1 MQKVIHKA
9 DTRGT
14 ADHGWLKANHSFSF
28 AGYHNPER
36 TRFGVLRVL
45 NDDRIQGGGGFG
57 RHPHDNMEIITVML
71 EGSLEHKDS
80 MGNVGVIG
88 ENEIQ
93 VMSAGKGVEHSEYNH
108 SDTDE
113 ANLLQ
118 IWIFPKER
126 DIEPRYDQKKFDPEL
141 RKNKIHTIV
150 TPDGNDDSIWI
161 NQNGFISLLDLS
173 EGNSVDYKMNL
184 EKNGVYIFVINGT
197 LTIADEELKVRDAIG
212 ISESESFKIKA
223 TSDAKM
229 IFIEIPMN

>member
-57 RHPHDNMEIITVML
+57 MHPHDNMEIITVML

-93 VMSAGKGVEHSEYNH
+93 VMSAGKGVMHSEYNH
-108 SDTDE
+108 SDNDE

-150 TPDGNDDSIWI
+150 TPDGKDDSIWI
-161 NQNGFISLLDLS
+161 NQSGFISLLDLN

-184 EKNGVYIFVINGT
+184 EKNGVYVFVISGDVS
-197 LTIADEELKVRDAIG
+197 IASEELNQRDAIG
-212 ISESESFKIKA
+212 ISESESFEIKA
-223 TSDAKM
+223 SSDAKL
-229 IFIEIPMN
+229 IFIEVPMN

>member
-45 NDDRIQGGGGFG
+45 NDDRIQRGGGFG

-141 RKNKIHTIV
+141 RENKIHTIV
-150 TPDGNDDSIWI
+150 TPDGKDDSIWI

-229 IFIEIPMN
+229 IFIEVPMN

>member
-118 IWIFPKER
+118 IWVFPKER
-126 DIEPRYDQKKFDPEL
+126 DIDPRYDQKKFNPEL

-150 TPDGNDDSIWI
+150 TPDGKDDSIWI
-161 NQNGFISLLDLS
+161 NQNGFISLLDLD
-173 EGNSVDYKMNL
+173 EGKAVDYKMNL

-197 LTIADEELKVRDAIG
+197 VTIADEELKDRDAIG
-212 ISESESFKIKA
+212 ISEVESFEIKA
-223 TSDAKM
+223 SSDAKL
-229 IFIEIPMN
+229 IFIEVPMN